1 MQLNSL
7 AAHLVVSKKKNDGFL
22 SESKSY
28 MHSSLLK
35 ERRKGI
41 QSIKWIAEIV

>member
-7 AAHLVVSKKKNDGFL
+7 AAHLVVNKKKNDGFL

-28 MHSSLLK
+28 MHK

>member
-7 AAHLVVSKKKNDGFL
+7 AAHLDINKKKSGGFL

-28 MHSSLLK
+28 MLK

>member
-7 AAHLVVSKKKNDGFL
+7 AAHLVVNKKKNDGFL
-22 SESKSY
+22 SESKSS

-35 ERRKGI
+35 ERRKGS